1 MKKPN
6 CSKWSLSSPNSLLCC
21 LWLLNRRMWCLS
33 QQSWVICPSALRL
46 LQESSCWGSG
56 CRRELGA
63 AGAWCRAALPASV
76 FCLFCATCGLQRQK
90 GRGQSSSSVCE
101 ARRSLRSTPAANS
114 GTHPPQTI
122 AAPEMAASHGWP
134 FRSKEILKE
143 NCCCAQLP
151 LCTCCYQKLPL
162 QIPFLQCQSQVPLQP
177 VSRGASCWLLQGIC
191 LRVARNGFQAAN
203 HFSSP
208 LTNAVRSSA
217 NLEYAP
223 PMPEL
228 VRIG

>member
-1 MKKPN
+1 MFSAWRKCSVCSVHKASDNCCFLISSCFSGECSPWPQKKTKGKMKKPN
-6 CSKWSLSSPNSLLCC
+6 CSKWFLSSPNSLLCC

-33 QQSWVICPSALRL
+33 QQSWVICRSALRL

-76 FCLFCATCGLQRQK
+76 FCLICATRGLRRQK

-162 QIPFLQCQSQVPLQP
+162 QIPFL
-177 VSRGASCWLLQGIC
+177 
-191 LRVARNGFQAAN
+191 
-203 HFSSP
+203 
-208 LTNAVRSSA
+208 
-217 NLEYAP
+217 
-223 PMPEL
+223 
-228 VRIG
+228 